1 MTAASWLT
9 AIAWLALAGAFASAG
24 WLVVELIRHPQR
36 MWIMNVVWPV
46 TALYMGPLAIWA
58 YRTMGD
64 TGRMAGSRPFWQKTF
79 VGTTHC
85 GSGCTLG
92 DIIAEF
98 WVFYGGLAFFGA
110 SAVGI
115 FGTYLVMSYALAYLL
130 GIAFQYFNIAPMRG
144 VWGMSSLWAAIKADT
159 LSLTAFEVGLFGWMA
174 LMHFVLFQP
183 RLEPN
188 QAAYWFMMQI
198 GMCIGFLTSYP
209 MNWWLIK
216 VGIKEAM

>member
-1 MTAASWLT
+1 
-9 AIAWLALAGAFASAG
+9 
-24 WLVVELIRHPQR
+24 
-36 MWIMNVVWPV
+36 MNVVWPV
-46 TALYMGPLAIWA
+46 TALYMGPLAICA

-64 TGRMAGSRPFWQKTF
+64 TGKTAGSRPFWQKTF

-110 SAVGI
+110 SAVGV
-115 FGTYLVMSYALAYLL
+115 FGTYLVMSYALAYVL

-144 VWGMSSLWAAIKADT
+144 VWGMPSLWAAIKADT

-174 LMHFVLFQP
+174 LMHFVIFQP

-209 MNWWLIK
+209 MNWWLVK